1 MADKSPR
8 LNDADFEKLT
18 EHIEGLLQKFE
29 DLPLPKVREDIFEL
43 LNCLDFL
50 HREAL
55 TWLEDL
61 HRDPDRPFPSTPGED
76 SVRLFN
82 SLELSRLDAECRG
95 YLMYLEHMGILS
107 ALNREIVI
115 DRLMA
120 LGAGEIDVEQ
130 VKWVTLM
137 VLFSQAEQGNAFNR
151 MEDLVFE
158 ENTGLIN

>member
-1 MADKSPR
+1 MNHSVLDV
-8 LNDADFEKLT
+8 LMYLFETFSEQGHDEATDHGVLRQ
-18 EHIEGLLQKFE
+18 ELLQAGFGE
-29 DLPLPKVREDIFEL
+29 PEVDR
-43 LNCLDFL
+43 
-50 HREAL
+50 AL

-61 HRDPDRPFPSTPGED
+61 NRDPDHPFPAAPAD
-76 SVRLFN
+76 RSVRLFN
-82 SLELSRLDAECRG
+82 SLELSRLDTECRG
-95 YLMYLEHMGILS
+95 YLMYLEHVGILS

-137 VLFSQAEQGNAFNR
+137 VLFSQAEQEQAFAR

-158 ENTGLIN
+158 ENTGLVN